1 VKSLKEIAVSKGLDV
16 ALSYLDK
23 DVEKNLPKLIEWA
36 ERIDVHGSVKVQLDV
51 IKRIASDPDNNWYK
65 FALNIWRNIDLDVI
79 KTFFT
84 NFIVYSNI
92 EGKPK
97 RLEVERTHDCNVP
110 WAILLDPTAA
120 CNLKCTG
127 CWAAD
132 YDAKSSMDF
141 DTLDNIVQ
149 QGKAMGTYMY
159 LFTGGEPLVRKAEVI
174 KLCEK
179 HNDCQFMAF
188 TNGTLIDE
196 DFAKE
201 MLRVKNFIPGISIEG
216 FEEQTDARRGK
227 GTFQAIMRAMEILRK
242 YKLPFGA
249 SSCYTRK
256 NTEVIASEEFI
267 DFLVEQGCLFLWLF
281 TYMPIGVD
289 AVSDW
294 LVTPEQREYMY
305 RQIRKFRQTKPIFT
319 MDFWNDGEYV
329 DGCIAGGRRYCHIN
343 ANGDI
348 EPCAFIH
355 YSDSNIHTNTLLE
368 AYKSPLFQAYRK
380 NQSFNCNMLR
390 PCPLLDNP
398 DKLVE
403 MVVES
408 GAFSTDMKHP
418 EDVIDLTNK
427 CRNAA
432 DAWAVTADRIWKET
446 GHDCAASS

>member
-36 ERIDVHGSVKVQLDV
+36 EKIDVQGSVKVQLDV

-97 RLEVERTHDCNVP
+97 RLEVERTHDCNIP

-159 LFTGGEPLVRKAEVI
+159 LFTGGEPLVRKADVI

-281 TYMPIGVD
+281 IYMPIGVD

-329 DGCIAGGRRYCHIN
+329 NGCIAGGRRYCHIN

-355 YSDSNIHTNTLLE
+355 YSDSNIHTSTLLE

-380 NQSFNCNMLR
+380 NQPFNCNMLR

-408 GAFSTDMKHP
+408 GSFSTDMKHP
-418 EDVIDLTNK
+418 EDVIDLTSK

-432 DAWAVTADRIWKET
+432 EAWAVTADRIWKET

>member
-36 ERIDVHGSVKVQLDV
+36 EKIDVQGSVKVQLDV

-97 RLEVERTHDCNVP
+97 RLEVERTHDCNIP

-159 LFTGGEPLVRKAEVI
+159 LFTGGEPLVRKADVI

-227 GTFQAIMRAMEILRK
+227 GRFLLKFSPYPPGLR
-242 YKLPFGA
+242 
-249 SSCYTRK
+249 
-256 NTEVIASEEFI
+256 
-267 DFLVEQGCLFLWLF
+267 
-281 TYMPIGVD
+281 
-289 AVSDW
+289 
-294 LVTPEQREYMY
+294 
-305 RQIRKFRQTKPIFT
+305 FRQPAK
-319 MDFWNDGEYV
+319 
-329 DGCIAGGRRYCHIN
+329 
-343 ANGDI
+343 
-348 EPCAFIH
+348 
-355 YSDSNIHTNTLLE
+355 E
-368 AYKSPLFQAYRK
+368 AAPAPQNLPALSPE
-380 NQSFNCNMLR
+380 R
-390 PCPLLDNP
+390 PFPSLQKTP
-398 DKLVE
+398 
-403 MVVES
+403 
-408 GAFSTDMKHP
+408 
-418 EDVIDLTNK
+418 
-427 CRNAA
+427 
-432 DAWAVTADRIWKET
+432 W
-446 GHDCAASS
+446 